1 MEIIKKQSFR
11 TAVSCIQW
19 LLAATRSFS
28 LRLLQNHPGR
38 QMRTG
43 GRSYTR
49 TIRRELKAASNGRR
63 LFFFLSLPFYLDSFI
78 PFPFPS
84 RARTGNAVPDD
95 LPGVKEAD
103 GGGGAAVVLLLFQ
116 LQQSSASPLPFSRH
130 LCWPCGASFLGTK
143 RGEREGGATM
153 VTMQCIYLH
162 PPSVCTDY
170 YVAR

>member
-1 MEIIKKQSFR
+1 M
-11 TAVSCIQW
+11 
-19 LLAATRSFS
+19 AADCFFS
-28 LRLLQNHPGR
+28 
-38 QMRTG
+38 
-43 GRSYTR
+43 
-49 TIRRELKAASNGRR
+49 
-63 LFFFLSLPFYLDSFI
+63 LSLPFFFYLDSFI

-103 GGGGAAVVLLLFQ
+103 GAAVVLLLFQ